1 MSREDFDLIMRKI
14 TVGLNGDPAHDIPY
28 LQQQAQAYKDGE
40 FGREI
45 ARACGRLMFDALPED
60 KKAEFG
66 RLTENNRL
74 GLAAVIEEA
83 QFNMY
88 RRKFP
93 VAEKIL
99 SAAVERLEKLNMYRD
114 DAVSEYHTF
123 NSPIEKILYAFLHN
137 PKKTLRQAPEPI
149 SDLYLNFGCV
159 LFELK
164 KFTDAELALKKA
176 ARWNPIDP
184 NISFEHAEI
193 YKRRGDMAEFYAR
206 TIDVYPRAYTKNFL
220 ARCYRNLGY
229 YFVEEKLWK
238 PAAAC
243 YMFSTHYEPNGKQA
257 QSELWYIQQNADEN
271 FSLPSV
277 AEIEQYSEQY
287 KIPLTAN
294 RDIVGLALE
303 VGRQTAQAKQNDLAK
318 YFFGIAYDLTESDDI
333 KKMLDDLDV

>member
-1 MSREDFDLIMRKI
+1 MSREDFDMIMRKI
-14 TVGLNGDPAHDIPY
+14 TADLNGDPAHDVPY
-28 LQQQAQAYKDGE
+28 LTEQAKAYKDSE

-45 ARACGRLMFDALPED
+45 ARACGRLIFDIMPE
-60 KKAEFG
+60 KMKAEFG
-66 RLTENNRL
+66 RLTENNFL
-74 GLAAVIEEA
+74 GITAVIEEA

-88 RRKFP
+88 RRKFT

-99 SAAVERLEKLNMYRD
+99 SAAVERLENHNIYRD

-123 NSPIEKILYAFLHN
+123 NSPMEKILYAFLHD

-164 KFTDAELALKKA
+164 KFTDADLALRKA

-193 YKRRGDMAEFYAR
+193 FKRRGDMNEFYAR

-243 YMFSTHYEPNGKQA
+243 YMFSTHYEPDGKQA
-257 QSELWYIQQNADEN
+257 QSELWYIQQSAGEN
-271 FSLPSV
+271 FSLPSA
-277 AEIEQYSEQY
+277 AEIEQYAEQY

-303 VGRQTAQAKQNDLAK
+303 VGRQTAQANQNDLAK
-318 YFFGIAYDLTESDDI
+318 YFFGIAYDLTEDDAI
-333 KKMLDDLDV
+333 KKMIDDLDA